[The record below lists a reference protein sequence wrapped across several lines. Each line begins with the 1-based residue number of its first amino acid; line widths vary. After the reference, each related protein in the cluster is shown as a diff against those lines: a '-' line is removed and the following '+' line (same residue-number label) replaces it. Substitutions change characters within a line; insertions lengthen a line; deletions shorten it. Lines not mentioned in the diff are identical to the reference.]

1 MSTFVLLSISHF
13 MKRSFLFRFL
23 LVAIVAAASV
33 MLLSYVHARTAQPE
47 EPTNECGKR
56 PSGKAK
62 TEFIL
67 WEALTHNLLVA
78 R

>member
-1 MSTFVLLSISHF
+1 
-13 MKRSFLFRFL
+13 MKRSLIFRFF
-23 LVAIVAAASV
+23 LVALVAVASV
-33 MLLSYVHARTAQPE
+33 MLLSYVHTRTAQSE

-62 TEFIL
+62 TEYIL
-67 WEALTHNLLVA
+67 WEALTHSLLTN

>member
-1 MSTFVLLSISHF
+1 
-13 MKRSFLFRFL
+13 MKRSLLFRFI
-23 LVAIVAAASV
+23 LVAIVAVASV
-33 MLLSYVHARTAQPE
+33 MLLSYVHARTAQSE

-62 TEFIL
+62 TEYIL
-67 WEALTHNLLVA
+67 WEALTHNLLVN

>member
-1 MSTFVLLSISHF
+1 
-13 MKRSFLFRFL
+13 MKRNLLFRFL
-23 LVAIVAAASV
+23 LIAFVAVGSV

-47 EPTNECGKR
+47 EPDSNECGKPHGESR
-56 PSGKAK
+56 SGKAK

>member
-1 MSTFVLLSISHF
+1 
-13 MKRSFLFRFL
+13 MKRNLLFRFIL
-23 LVAIVAAASV
+23 IAIVAVGSV

-47 EPTNECGKR
+47 EPDSNECGKPHGESR
-56 PSGKAK
+56 SGKAK

-67 WEALTHNLLVA
+67 WEALTHNLFAA

>member
-1 MSTFVLLSISHF
+1 
-13 MKRSFLFRFL
+13 MKRNLLFRFI
-23 LVAIVAAASV
+23 LVAFVAVASV
-33 MLLSYVHARTAQPE
+33 MLLSYVHARTAQAE
-47 EPTNECGKR
+47 EPTNECGKQ

>member
-1 MSTFVLLSISHF
+1 
-13 MKRSFLFRFL
+13 MKRSLLFRFI
-23 LVAIVAAASV
+23 LVAIVAVVSV
-33 MLLSYVHARTAQPE
+33 MLLSYVHARTAQSE

-62 TEFIL
+62 TEYIL
-67 WEALTHNLLVA
+67 WEALTHNLLVN

>member
-1 MSTFVLLSISHF
+1 
-13 MKRSFLFRFL
+13 MKRNLLFRFL
-23 LVAIVAAASV
+23 LVAFVAVASV

-56 PSGKAK
+56 PSSGKAK

>member
-1 MSTFVLLSISHF
+1 
-13 MKRSFLFRFL
+13 MKRSLLFRFIL
-23 LVAIVAAASV
+23 IAIAAVGSV

-56 PSGKAK
+56 PSSKAK

-67 WEALTHNLLVA
+67 WEALTHNLFAA